1 MSDESLERKE
11 LGKIRSVEFGL
22 GGYQDACLGI
32 QFGLSGESWG
42 VGDWKGPWD
51 FNLIECD
58 SHCRWTEEDRTK
70 QAVEM
75 LKFIS
80 DLLRDAKVSH
90 ISQLKNKPIEVT
102 FKDYNTLQSWR
113 ILKEVL

>member
-1 MSDESLERKE
+1 MSEERKE
-11 LGKIRSVEFGL
+11 LGKIKSVEFGL

-32 QFGLSGESWG
+32 QFSLGGESWG
-42 VGDWKGPWD
+42 VNDWKGPWD

-58 SHCRWTEEDRTK
+58 SHCRWTEEDRSK
-70 QAVEM
+70 QAIEM

-80 DLLRDAKVSH
+80 DLLKDANVRH

-102 FKDYNTLQSWR
+102 FKDYNTLKGWR